1 MIYNMIRRLLCW
13 FVLGV
18 TRLSSGTE
26 VRTEDGR
33 NKQLETLVL
42 VSVVS
47 VVTATSGHSA
57 PAATA
62 PVDEGTTARK
72 GGKRK
77 KAKNEMTIIII
88 NYDPLFHGFAPS
100 LKCLFCFKHDIDI

>member
-1 MIYNMIRRLLCW
+1 M
-13 FVLGV
+13 LGV
-18 TRLSSGTE
+18 TRLSSVNE

-33 NKQLETLVL
+33 NKQLESPAPAQIL

-47 VVTATSGHSA
+47 AVTATSGHSA

-62 PVDEGTTARK
+62 PGDEGTTARK

-77 KAKNEMTIIII
+77 KAKNEMTIFSC
-88 NYDPLFHGFAPS
+88 DLPWVCTKFEMFVLF
-100 LKCLFCFKHDIDI
+100 